1 MGALE
6 LDPYEIT
13 RRASGDTWSANLR
26 QLGSLDTL
34 DYTISQLTWP
44 LVIRSIRVT
53 LDYTGWYSLANLHG
67 HWSLGQLGDYTGW
80 YILAILHG
88 QFGSDLHPGPLG
100 L

>member
-1 MGALE
+1 MWEKRQARIMGALE

-13 RRASGDTWSANLR
+13 RRASGDTWSANVR

-34 DYTISQLTWP
+34 DYTISQLTWS

-53 LDYTGWYSLANLHG
+53 L
-67 HWSLGQLGDYTGW
+67 DYTGW

>member
-1 MGALE
+1 MYVHNVGEKAGE
-6 LDPYEIT
+6 
-13 RRASGDTWSANLR
+13 
-26 QLGSLDTL
+26 
-34 DYTISQLTWP
+34 DYGGVRTGPIRDNQESIRGHLVGQRPSIRVTGYIGLYWGVFFSQLTWS

-53 LDYTGWYSLANLHG
+53 L
-67 HWSLGQLGDYTGW
+67 DYTGW

>member
-1 MGALE
+1 MWEKRQVRIMGALE

-13 RRASGDTWSANLR
+13 RRASGDTWSANVR

-34 DYTISQLTWP
+34 DYTISQLTWS

-53 LDYTGWYSLANLHG
+53 LDYN
-67 HWSLGQLGDYTGW
+67 TGW